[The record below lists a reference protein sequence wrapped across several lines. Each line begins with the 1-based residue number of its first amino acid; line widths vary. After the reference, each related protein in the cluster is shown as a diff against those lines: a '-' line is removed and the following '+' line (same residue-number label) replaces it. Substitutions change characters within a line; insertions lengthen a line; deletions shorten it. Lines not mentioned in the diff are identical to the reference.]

1 MPSSDGPSDGG
12 QRRDM
17 PERGSMHWER
27 SSAELTATFEAT
39 TAAMPGL
46 TRRKMFGEAAAFVNG
61 NMVTGLHAGRW
72 FVRLTGEAKAEALA
86 LLGAG
91 PFEPMPGRPM
101 GDYVVLPPSV
111 VADDVALRGWLDRAV
126 AVGRALKP
134 K

>member
-1 MPSSDGPSDGG
+1 
-12 QRRDM
+12 
-17 PERGSMHWER
+17 MHWER